1 MYAYVIEKW
10 NHTGFRRYF
19 ANMSWMFAGRI
30 FVMAIAFFVNIY
42 MARYLGPENYGLLN
56 YTFSFVGLFGFLASL
71 GIENVLS
78 REIIKDHSRK
88 DEIIGT
94 AFFLKFGGS
103 VLAFIVMVLAAWF
116 STDDIVLIGLIS
128 LYSLIYIFS
137 AFGVIDTYFQSQVLS
152 KYPTIIMIAGGV
164 VSALLKVVIM
174 IAGGGLIWL
183 VGVYTLEGLLSMLGL
198 LYFFFKKGHTFKAWR
213 FDPRIA
219 ISILKDS
226 LPLMLSGVAVTVY
239 MDIDQIIV
247 KHMLGNESA
256 GVYAVAVKLSE
267 VWYFIPGVIAGA
279 LFPAIVNAK
288 KVGQELYEARL
299 KKLYFL
305 MFWLPVGIAA
315 ATTVFAHYAV
325 LFLFGQEFIGAVS
338 SLRIYVWAG
347 IATSLGFAL
356 SQYLV
361 TENFTAIS
369 ALTSVCGALINIVLN
384 VILIPLYGIDG
395 AAYAT
400 LISYVSATFSI
411 VLFKKT
417 RKHALFI
424 LKSLIPRF

>member
-305 MFWLPVGIAA
+305 MFW
-315 ATTVFAHYAV
+315 
-325 LFLFGQEFIGAVS
+325 
-338 SLRIYVWAG
+338 
-347 IATSLGFAL
+347 
-356 SQYLV
+356 
-361 TENFTAIS
+361 
-369 ALTSVCGALINIVLN
+369 
-384 VILIPLYGIDG
+384 
-395 AAYAT
+395 
-400 LISYVSATFSI
+400 
-411 VLFKKT
+411 
-417 RKHALFI
+417 
-424 LKSLIPRF
+424 